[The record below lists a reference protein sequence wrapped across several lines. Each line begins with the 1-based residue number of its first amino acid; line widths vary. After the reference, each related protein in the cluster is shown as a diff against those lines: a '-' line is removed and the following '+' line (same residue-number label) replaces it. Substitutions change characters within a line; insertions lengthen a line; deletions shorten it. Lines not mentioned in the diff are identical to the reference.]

1 MDKALELRMV
11 VDQYGKVE
19 DPLLYLNKSELI
31 EKYKSL
37 KDLTILGEI
46 FALIGLA
53 EIPYSYELAFVK
65 NLVDSINAKVST
77 DEGFS
82 YTGKLEDI
90 VPCYNAM
97 LLEAYSRLGL
107 GKTEQA
113 QRALNWI
120 KSYQVFDRNG
130 RTSWKHPGI
139 CRFGGCMKSVPCYIG
154 IGKTVKAL
162 ITYHELVDSEDT
174 ATDKLIKNGLA
185 YMLKHQMFKRL
196 SLDQPITPNITKNM
210 FPQNYSLSI
219 TDLLFIAGKCHILN
233 DSNTAALIETIQHKR
248 TKSGGWKIESRYKY
262 NGYIPFDNRRRDSQW
277 LTYLYNSLLNS
288 AD

>member
-82 YTGKLEDI
+82 YTVNLKISFL
-90 VPCYNAM
+90 VTMPCFW
-97 LLEAYSRLGL
+97 RL
-107 GKTEQA
+107 
-113 QRALNWI
+113 I
-120 KSYQVFDRNG
+120 
-130 RTSWKHPGI
+130 
-139 CRFGGCMKSVPCYIG
+139 
-154 IGKTVKAL
+154 
-162 ITYHELVDSEDT
+162 
-174 ATDKLIKNGLA
+174 LA
-185 YMLKHQMFKRL
+185 
-196 SLDQPITPNITKNM
+196 
-210 FPQNYSLSI
+210 
-219 TDLLFIAGKCHILN
+219 
-233 DSNTAALIETIQHKR
+233 
-248 TKSGGWKIESRYKY
+248 
-262 NGYIPFDNRRRDSQW
+262 
-277 LTYLYNSLLNS
+277 
-288 AD
+288 